1 MADSCKTISSAIV
14 EIFDTLGFTIC
25 TNHLN
30 EGSDRYGLFRSP
42 ARTTQEDIDG
52 SYLITEAYQFF
63 GRLDSLSETER
74 EDAEEQMEKLV
85 YAVDDYVYNYD
96 FPELTDNRTIH
107 EINITGCPYPFE
119 TTDEDLLYQIS
130 LSITYLR
137 ERG

>member
-1 MADSCKTISSAIV
+1 MADPCTTISSAIV

-96 FPELTDNRTIH
+96 FPELTDNRTIQ